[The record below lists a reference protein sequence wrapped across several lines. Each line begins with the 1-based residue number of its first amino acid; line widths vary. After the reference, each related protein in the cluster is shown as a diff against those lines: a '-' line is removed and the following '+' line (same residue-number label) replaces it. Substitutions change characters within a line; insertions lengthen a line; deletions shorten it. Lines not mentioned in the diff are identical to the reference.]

1 VSRSLRRTLA
11 VRFAAT
17 MSVGLLVATA
27 AAYAAALGP
36 AAGMHRDLLL
46 VLAGVVVVGTGATL
60 VGAGWLAGSA
70 VRPVAEITEQAT
82 RIEAGTLDQRIAAH
96 ADTEEYRELVAVLN
110 RMLERL
116 EQGFQA
122 QRRLTADVGHELR
135 TPLTAVQGLVEVA
148 LRAERRPQEY
158 RRVLR
163 SVLEEIEGLT
173 RMGEDL
179 LLISRAESR
188 LVQLRRVPVDPNAV
202 AREALEGVG
211 PQIEEKGLVVEA
223 ALDPRAEHVLLDPAL
238 ARRLVAHLLDNAVK
252 FAPAGG
258 RVCITTV
265 AACPADRGVQFAV
278 ENSGPG
284 IPPDDLPHIFDPFY
298 RGDPA
303 RSSGSGTGLGLSLV
317 AAIAR
322 LHGGEARARNETGG
336 GVRFEVDLP
345 APPDM
350 PNHASA
356 TRLDGA
362 LLGAR

>member
-17 MSVGLLVATA
+17 MSVGLLVAAA

-36 AAGMHRDLLL
+36 AAGMHRELLL
-46 VLAGVVVVGTGATL
+46 VLAGVVVLGTGATL
-60 VGAGWLAGSA
+60 VGAWWLAASA

-148 LRAERRPQEY
+148 LRAGRSPQEY
-158 RRVLR
+158 QRVLR
-163 SVLEEIEGLT
+163 SVLEEIERLT

-188 LVQLRRVPVDPNAV
+188 LVQLLRVPVDPNAL
-202 AREALEGVG
+202 AREALNGVSAK
-211 PQIEEKGLVVEA
+211 IEEKGLVVEA
-223 ALDPRAEHVLLDPAL
+223 ALDPRAQRVLLDPAL
-238 ARRLVAHLLDNAVK
+238 VRRLIAQLLDNAVK
-252 FAPAGG
+252 FTPTGG
-258 RVCITTV
+258 RIRITTV
-265 AACPADRGVQFAV
+265 AATPADRGVQFAV
-278 ENSGPG
+278 ENSGPM
-284 IPPDDLPHIFDPFY
+284 IPPDDLLHIFDPFY
-298 RGDPA
+298 RSDPA

-322 LHGGEARARNETGG
+322 LHGGEARARNENGA
-336 GVRFEVDLP
+336 GVHFEVDLP
-345 APPDM
+345 APQ
-350 PNHASA
+350 HA
-356 TRLDGA
+356 
-362 LLGAR
+362 

>member
-1 VSRSLRRTLA
+1 VTRSLRRTLA

-17 MSVGLLVATA
+17 MGVGLLVAA
-27 AAYAAALGP
+27 VAAYAAALGP

-46 VLAGVVVVGTGATL
+46 VLVGVVVLGTGATL
-60 VGAGWLAGSA
+60 VGAAWLARSA

-82 RIEAGTLDQRIAAH
+82 RIEAGTLDQRIAAR
-96 ADTEEYRELVAVLN
+96 ADTAEYRELVAVLN

-116 EQGFQA
+116 ERGFQA

-148 LRAERRPQEY
+148 LRADRSPQEY

-163 SVLEEIEGLT
+163 SVLEETEGLT
-173 RMGEDL
+173 RIGEDL
-179 LLISRAESR
+179 LLICRAESR
-188 LVQLRRVPVDPNAV
+188 LVDLRRVPVDPNAV
-202 AREALEGVG
+202 AREALDAVG
-211 PQIEEKGLVVEA
+211 PQIEEKGLIVEA
-223 ALDPRAEHVLLDPAL
+223 ALDPHARLVMLDPGL
-238 ARRLVAHLLDNAVK
+238 VRRLLAQLLDNAVK

-258 RVCITTV
+258 RIRIATV
-265 AACPADRGVQFAV
+265 AATPADQGVQFAV
-278 ENSGPG
+278 ENSGTP
-284 IPPDDLPHIFDPFY
+284 IPSDDLPHVFDPFY

-322 LHGGEARARNETGG
+322 LHGGEARVRNETGG
-336 GVRFEVDLP
+336 GVHFEVDLP

-350 PNHASA
+350 PNQAHAGS
-356 TRLDGA
+356 LDGA
-362 LLGAR
+362 LLGAP